1 LILKSSCGE
10 TVNYPSK
17 HIHIK
22 EESLVGKTALV
33 TGASRGI
40 GRAIALG
47 LAARGARLA
56 ICARQ
61 ELPLRPVK
69 EEIEKCGTTCCIM
82 ACDLAREDEIRRK
95 FGSVLQTLG
104 KVDVLINNAGIIKVH
119 STEDT
124 PDNGWQETLRV
135 NLGAAMTLS
144 DLVLQSMQAS
154 GWGRIVNISSIS
166 GTIGEAFAIAY
177 AASKAALNGATVAL
191 ALQAARYGVTVNA
204 ICPGWV
210 DTDMSRQQLS
220 DENWCKL
227 SGISPEESLQ
237 IARLSSPQERFIEP
251 EEIGELVAFICSER
265 AKSITGQMITVCGGL
280 SLL

>member
-1 LILKSSCGE
+1 
-10 TVNYPSK
+10 VNYPSK
-17 HIHIK
+17 HIHFK
-22 EESLVGKTALV
+22 EESLVGKSALV

-61 ELPLRPVK
+61 ELPLQSVK
-69 EEIEKCGTTCCIM
+69 EEIENLGTTCCIM
-82 ACDLAREDEIRRK
+82 ACDLAREDEIRRQ
-95 FGSVLQTLG
+95 FRSVLEALG
-104 KVDVLINNAGIIKVH
+104 KVDVLINNAGIIKAH
-119 STEDT
+119 STDET

-144 DLVLQSMQAS
+144 ELALQSMRSS

-166 GTIGEAFAIAY
+166 GTIGEAFAAAY
-177 AASKAALNGATVAL
+177 AASKAALNGATAAS

-210 DTDMSRQQLS
+210 DTELARQQLS
-220 DENWCKL
+220 DEHWCKL
-227 SGISPEESLQ
+227 SGISPDDSFE
-237 IARLSSPQERFIEP
+237 IARLSCPQERFIEP